1 MIYLYNWADQPWKT
15 QKWVR
20 EVMNRL
26 YNASPNGYCGDEDN
40 GQTSAWYVFSALG
53 FYPVCPASDE
63 YVMGTPLFEQA
74 TLHLENGQTF
84 TITAKDNS
92 DENLYIESAKL
103 NSRRHTRNYIT
114 HDDIMSGGKLSLR
127 MSSEPNTS
135 RGTAPSDRPY
145 SFSNELKATK

>member
-1 MIYLYNWADQPWKT
+1 
-15 QKWVR
+15 
-20 EVMNRL
+20 
-26 YNASPNGYCGDEDN
+26 
-40 GQTSAWYVFSALG
+40 
-53 FYPVCPASDE
+53 
-63 YVMGTPLFEQA
+63 MGTPLFEQA

-84 TITAKDNS
+84 TITANDNS